1 MLSRYRDGDPQEV
14 MAMGLQAV
22 TVEAAAD
29 RVDFRDAETRNRL
42 LAAHYAEFRRLARAV
57 LSSDAAK
64 LQIQPTELAHE
75 AAIRLLRIDRMDVN
89 DRTHFLALASRI
101 MRQILIDEVRR
112 FRASKRRT
120 PSVDTY
126 WGDLLDHGRPQAF
139 DLEVFD
145 QALERLWVVDA
156 QMGQIVEHRFYAG
169 LTMEEIAEVLG
180 VSLSTVKRQWRGAR
194 AWLMAQLQLN

>member
-1 MLSRYRDGDPQEV
+1 ME
-14 MAMGLQAV
+14 LQAV
-22 TVEAAAD
+22 RAEVAVD
-29 RVDFRDAETRNRL
+29 RVDFGDAATRNRL

-75 AAIRLLRIDRMDVN
+75 AAIRLLRIERMDVT

-126 WGDLLDHGRPQAF
+126 WGDLLDQSPRQAF
-139 DLEVFD
+139 DIEAFD

-169 LTMEEIAEVLG
+169 LTMEEIAEVLD

-194 AWLMAQLQLN
+194 AWLMAQFQLN

>member
-1 MLSRYRDGDPQEV
+1 
-14 MAMGLQAV
+14 MGLQAL

-29 RVDFRDAETRNRL
+29 RVDFRDPETRNRL

-75 AAIRLLRIDRMDVN
+75 AAIRLLRIERMDVN

-112 FRASKRRT
+112 FRASKRRM

-126 WGDLLDHGRPQAF
+126 WGDLLDQDRPQAF
-139 DLEVFD
+139 DIEMFD
-145 QALERLWVVDA
+145 QALGRLWAVDA

-169 LTMEEIAEVLG
+169 LTMEEIAEVLDI
-180 VSLSTVKRQWRGAR
+180 SLSTVKRQWRGAR